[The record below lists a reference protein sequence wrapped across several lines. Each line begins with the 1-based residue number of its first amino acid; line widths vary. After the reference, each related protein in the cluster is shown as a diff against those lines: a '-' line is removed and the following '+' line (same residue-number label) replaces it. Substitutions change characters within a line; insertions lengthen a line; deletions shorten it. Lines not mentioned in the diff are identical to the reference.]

1 MGVAGNIPTATG
13 ESEGGSEGGSNDG
26 GAGLSAGAIAG
37 IAIGSAAFMA
47 LVTGAVAFFFFRR
60 LRDQLHRRSPDV
72 PPSEPGPATTEAQK
86 PALLPTAVAA
96 QKTPSPP
103 PTTVSDGPPA
113 AHAFSVRDSV
123 VDNSSVGG
131 ATAVEPGT
139 PAVQGTAVP
148 GRGTNQGVG
157 VAEARGTQ
165 ILEAPGIVPY
175 EMPADEPPRVD
186 RGWRGV

>member
-1 MGVAGNIPTATG
+1 MPTATG
-13 ESEGGSEGGSNDG
+13 ESEGGSNDD

-60 LRDQLHRRSPDV
+60 LRNQLLRSPDA
-72 PPSEPGPATTEAQK
+72 PPSDLGPVTTEAQK
-86 PALLPTAVAA
+86 PALLPAAVAA

-103 PTTVSDGPPA
+103 PTTGSDVPPA
-113 AHAFSVRDSV
+113 AHAVSVRDSV

-139 PAVQGTAVP
+139 PAMQGTAVP

-157 VAEARGTQ
+157 VVEARGTQ

-175 EMPADEPPRVD
+175 EMPADEPPRAD
-186 RGWRGV
+186 RR